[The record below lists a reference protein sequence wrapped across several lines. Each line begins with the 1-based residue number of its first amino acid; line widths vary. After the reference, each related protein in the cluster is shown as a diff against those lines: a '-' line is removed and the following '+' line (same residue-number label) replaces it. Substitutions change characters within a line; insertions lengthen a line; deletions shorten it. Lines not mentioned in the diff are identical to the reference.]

1 MSNRLMMSVAAAA
14 LIAGSGFVYAQGA
27 GSAGSTSGG
36 STAQQSGSS
45 GGSTAQQ
52 GGSSGGSTAQQSG
65 PSGMKASQSEQK
77 GAGSGQHA
85 EEKDKMGQKSK
96 SMSSD
101 EKSGAS
107 KDMKAEGQKDRS
119 GTMNAEGQKDRSG
132 NMNAEGQKDRSGTMN
147 AEGQRDRSSTSTT
160 GQAGAG
166 GARISVEQ
174 RTRITNIIRQ
184 QHVQPLTNVNFEIRT
199 GARVPRDVRFHPLP
213 QEIVTIYPQWR
224 GYEYVLVK
232 EQIVVID
239 PKTLE
244 IVDVIDV

>member
-1 MSNRLMMSVAAAA
+1 
-14 LIAGSGFVYAQGA
+14 
-27 GSAGSTSGG
+27 
-36 STAQQSGSS
+36 
-45 GGSTAQQ
+45 
-52 GGSSGGSTAQQSG
+52 
-65 PSGMKASQSEQK
+65 MKASQSEQK

-119 GTMNAEGQKDRSG
+119 GTMNAEGQKDRNGRMNAEGQKDRSG

-147 AEGQRDRSSTSTT
+147 AEGQRDRSSTSTSTT